1 MVPPAMTRTDT
12 HEVRTRQ
19 VRSSRPTSAASEVW
33 RQAFA
38 VHAAVRRYDMAE
50 LLTSALAL
58 PDGYSPAVD
67 ALRDAAVNVAFAV
80 GRVERSPHPMHYA
93 ALKRVFAHY
102 SQCYRDVLMS
112 LPAGMR

>member
-1 MVPPAMTRTDT
+1 MRTDT
-12 HEVRTRQ
+12 QKVRTRH
-19 VRSSRPTSAASEVW
+19 VRGAGSASAASEVW

-58 PDGYSPAVD
+58 PDGHSPAVD